1 MRKPESNEYASF
13 YKGYID
19 SVEGIDIINELM
31 IVSEKSIT
39 VFNSIID
46 GNFTYEKGKWSAK
59 ELIRHI
65 IDTEWVMSYR
75 ALCIARGDKTSLPG
89 FDQDQYQTN
98 CDMTDTKLSS
108 LIDEY
113 KSLRLAT
120 VSLFNSFNEAQYN
133 TTGKASGWNISV
145 LALAFIIAG
154 HNKHHLK
161 ILSERYF

>member
-1 MRKPESNEYASF
+1 MA
-13 YKGYID
+13 
-19 SVEGIDIINELM
+19 
-31 IVSEKSIT
+31 
-39 VFNSIID
+39 
-46 GNFTYEKGKWSAK
+46 
-59 ELIRHI
+59 
-65 IDTEWVMSYR
+65 
-75 ALCIARGDKTSLPG
+75 
-89 FDQDQYQTN
+89 
-98 CDMTDTKLSS
+98 DTKLSS

-120 VSLFNSFNEAQYN
+120 ISLFNSFNEAQYN